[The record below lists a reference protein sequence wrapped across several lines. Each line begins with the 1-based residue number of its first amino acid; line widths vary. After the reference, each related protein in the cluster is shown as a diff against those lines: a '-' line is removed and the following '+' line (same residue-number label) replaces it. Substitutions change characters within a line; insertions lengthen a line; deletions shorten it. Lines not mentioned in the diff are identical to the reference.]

1 MSDNLPASPQKPEI
15 ARVTLFKPSLY
26 GGRFTR
32 KQYILYILSFSL
44 IFGILCTILISTL
57 VATAFPATSY
67 ETDIEESIKEL
78 EQFCQITSLVLTIPA
93 CIFIFLPIGV
103 KRAHDIGHKGT
114 FLVVLWAISLVAQ
127 LLSAFADPDLGN
139 ILSAILFIPSLVYGC
154 MLLFNDSEKGTNAY
168 GTSTKY
174 PDTTA

>member
-1 MSDNLPASPQKPEI
+1 M
-15 ARVTLFKPSLY
+15 
-26 GGRFTR
+26 
-32 KQYILYILSFSL
+32 
-44 IFGILCTILISTL
+44 
-57 VATAFPATSY
+57 
-67 ETDIEESIKEL
+67 KEL

-114 FLVVLWAISLVAQ
+114 FLAVLWAISLVAQ

-139 ILSAILFIPSLVYGC
+139 ILSGILFIPSLVYGC

-174 PDTTA
+174 PDTTT